1 MIPGSGR
8 SPGVGNGNPLQ
19 YSCLGN
25 PMDGG
30 AWWATVHGVT
40 QSWTWLSMHTHTVA
54 NLTGFPDHSES
65 TLGPLWHLWEPLNS
79 GKRPFVFL
87 TDWVCCL
94 SIFLIHL
101 CRPAPCVLSHSVV
114 SGSLR
119 PMGCSPSGSSIH
131 GISQARI
138 LEWVAIPFS
147 RGSFRLRDQTQV
159 SRFVSRFFTI

>member
-1 MIPGSGR
+1 MERAVTSLGDPKQMDKGWTPPHHSPKPQGTASYSG
-8 SPGVGNGNPLQ
+8 
-19 YSCLGN
+19 
-25 PMDGG
+25 
-30 AWWATVHGVT
+30 GVT
-40 QSWTWLSMHTHTVA
+40 APLRIQGAPPRTMHTHTVA

-147 RGSFRLRDQTQV
+147 RGSF
-159 SRFVSRFFTI
+159 